1 MSIEPGRSL
10 ISFAMRDRVVAT
22 GDTRRTKRVVSR
34 LSAHLLDDIGYVVLS
49 GRIVARDRR

>member
-1 MSIEPGRSL
+1 
-10 ISFAMRDRVVAT
+10 MRDRVVAT